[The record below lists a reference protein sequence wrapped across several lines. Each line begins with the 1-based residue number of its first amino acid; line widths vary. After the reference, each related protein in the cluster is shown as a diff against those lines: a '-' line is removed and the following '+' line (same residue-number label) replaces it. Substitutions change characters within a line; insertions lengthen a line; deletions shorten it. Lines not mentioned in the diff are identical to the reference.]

1 VAKVNIQSRVATGKM
16 SLQETLT
23 SLPNIVLLSTGNKA
37 TIAVVHHQI
46 INANF
51 VRLGDLSLKIFALY
65 FLMIFSWRITEKS
78 Q

>member
-1 VAKVNIQSRVATGKM
+1 M

-23 SLPNIVLLSTGNKA
+23 SLLNIVLLSTGNKA

-51 VRLGDLSLKIFALY
+51 VRLVDINYGLFFRSLI
-65 FLMIFSWRITEKS
+65 S
-78 Q
+78 QKRKLAFELIKAEQRF

>member
-1 VAKVNIQSRVATGKM
+1 MRLAAK

-23 SLPNIVLLSTGNKA
+23 SLLNIVLLSTGNKA

-51 VRLGDLSLKIFALY
+51 MRKKDIRRYVLL
-65 FLMIFSWRITEKS
+65 
-78 Q
+78 